1 MSTLKVN
8 RLCSKLIL
16 FIQDVNA
23 TLSLER
29 KNLFSYLSPLA
40 HIRNMRNDDCHYM
53 DLNESELSTAIKLK
67 IGLDYLQLNRKSLV
81 DKLSTIS
88 TDLKI
93 ESKH

>member
-1 MSTLKVN
+1 LKKSTPVLGFQPQSVPNSPLEAEVSTLKVN

-53 DLNESELSTAIKLK
+53 DLNESELSTAIKL
-67 IGLDYLQLNRKSLV
+67 
-81 DKLSTIS
+81 
-88 TDLKI
+88 
-93 ESKH
+93 